1 MAKQLAADGLLA
13 RSVHAHCNTELAVQS
28 GRALLER
35 AKEYNFFAA
44 HAHPPDPHGKRRRLS
59 SGDAEEEDHTVDLVR
74 TCMKNVCVLAQWSRS
89 TFIYAARTV
98 QRHR

>member
-13 RSVHAHCNTELAVQS
+13 RSVHAHCNSELAVQS

-74 TCMKNVCVLAQWSRS
+74 TCMKNVCTSNCS
-89 TFIYAARTV
+89 TSMFVYAPRTV
-98 QRHR
+98 HP